1 MSGTSNAMV
10 TLADVARRARVSPA
24 TVSRVINGSQ
34 KPIAEELRE
43 RVVRAVE
50 DLRYV
55 PNAHARMLAR
65 AERGAAGV
73 IVHDMS
79 DPYFAEITR
88 GLQRAAIACGTML
101 VICNSYR
108 DPEREREYVELLSAQ
123 RVSALV
129 LAGSGYHDVRA
140 TREINAALRRY
151 SDGGGRVAV
160 IGRHALIGDA
170 VMPDNES
177 GARLQGER
185 LYQLGHRQ
193 VGVIAGPKD
202 LTTTTDRLSGIRA
215 AAQAYGL
222 VVPPRHVGHGDFSRD
237 SGAAV
242 AAELLDRSPGL
253 TALAAQNDAMA
264 IGALAVARSRG
275 LAVPGDLTVIGFDD
289 MPIARDVTPALTTIR
304 LPLVAMGERA
314 MALALSTSE
323 SSGARIETA
332 PSTLVIRD
340 SDGPPR

>member
-1 MSGTSNAMV
+1 
-10 TLADVARRARVSPA
+10 
-24 TVSRVINGSQ
+24 
-34 KPIAEELRE
+34 
-43 RVVRAVE
+43 
-50 DLRYV
+50 V

-88 GLQRAAIACGTML
+88 GLQRTAIACGTLL

-140 TREINAALRRY
+140 TREIDAALRRY
-151 SDGGGRVAV
+151 NDGGGRVAV

-170 VMPDNES
+170 VLPDNES

-185 LYQLGHRQ
+185 LYQLGHRH
-193 VGVIAGPKD
+193 VGVIAGPRD

-215 AAQAYGL
+215 AARAYGL

-237 SGAAV
+237 CGT
-242 AAELLDRSPGL
+242 DTNCG
-253 TALAAQNDAMA
+253 NY
-264 IGALAVARSRG
+264 
-275 LAVPGDLTVIGFDD
+275 
-289 MPIARDVTPALTTIR
+289 
-304 LPLVAMGERA
+304 
-314 MALALSTSE
+314 
-323 SSGARIETA
+323 
-332 PSTLVIRD
+332 
-340 SDGPPR
+340 SD